1 MVWPVNRRPF
11 KSGFIAIIGAPNVGK
26 STLLNQILGEKI
38 SITSE
43 RPQTTRNRIMGVLHR
58 PNAQFIFLDTP
69 GVHHTRKKMNKRMIR
84 VALSTLADVDQILY
98 LTDAARRDQGS
109 DELLLKTLASI
120 DKPVILAINK
130 IDMVQNRKD
139 LLPLIEAWGERHD
152 FAAIVPISAL
162 KNIQVEDLLDEM
174 LALLPEGPGF
184 FPEDTIT
191 DQPARF
197 IASEMIRE
205 KVFRLT
211 SREVP
216 YSVAVTIDAFKE
228 RPEKRRV
235 DIEATIH
242 VERDAQK
249 GILIG
254 KGGTMLKRIGS
265 AARIDIQ
272 RMTGTQV
279 FLRLWVRVRKN
290 WSRNA
295 GQLSGFGY

>member
-130 IDMVQNRKD
+130 IDMIQNRKD

-242 VERDAQK
+242 VERDSQK

-265 AARIDIQ
+265 AARMDIQ

>member
-130 IDMVQNRKD
+130 IDIVQNRKD
-139 LLPLIEAWGERHD
+139 ILPLIEAWGERHD

-242 VERDAQK
+242 VERDSQK

-265 AARIDIQ
+265 AARMDIQ

>member
-1 MVWPVNRRPF
+1 MNRRPF

-98 LTDAARRDQGS
+98 LTDAARRDQES

-139 LLPLIEAWGERHD
+139 ILPLIEAWGERHD

-228 RPEKRRV
+228 RPEKKRV

-242 VERDAQK
+242 VERDSQK

-265 AARIDIQ
+265 AARMDIQ

>member
-98 LTDAARRDQGS
+98 LTDAARRDQES

-139 LLPLIEAWGERHD
+139 ILPFIEAWGERHD

-162 KNIQVEDLLDEM
+162 KDIQVEDLLDEM

-228 RPEKRRV
+228 MPEKKRV

-242 VERDAQK
+242 VERDSQK

-254 KGGTMLKRIGS
+254 KGGAMLKRIGS
-265 AARIDIQ
+265 AARMDIQ

>member
-26 STLLNQILGEKI
+26 STLLNQLLGEKI

-130 IDMVQNRKD
+130 IDMIQNRKD

>member
-1 MVWPVNRRPF
+1 MNRRPF

-98 LTDAARRDQGS
+98 LTDAARRDQES

-130 IDMVQNRKD
+130 IDIVQNRKD
-139 LLPLIEAWGERHD
+139 ILPLIEAWGERHD

-242 VERDAQK
+242 VERDSQK

-265 AARIDIQ
+265 AARMDIQ

>member
-98 LTDAARRDQGS
+98 LTDAARRDQES

-139 LLPLIEAWGERHD
+139 ILPLIEAWGERHD

-228 RPEKRRV
+228 RPEKKRV

-242 VERDAQK
+242 VERDSQK

-265 AARIDIQ
+265 AARMDIQ

>member
-1 MVWPVNRRPF
+1 MNRRPF

-58 PNAQFIFLDTP
+58 PNAQFVFLDTP

-98 LTDAARRDQGS
+98 LTDAARRDQES

-130 IDMVQNRKD
+130 IDIVQNRKD
-139 LLPLIEAWGERHD
+139 ILPLIEAWGERHD

-211 SREVP
+211 SREIP

-228 RPEKRRV
+228 RPEKKRV

-242 VERDAQK
+242 VERDSQK

-254 KGGTMLKRIGS
+254 KGGAMLKRIGS
-265 AARIDIQ
+265 AARMDIQ

>member
-98 LTDAARRDQGS
+98 LTDAARRDQES

-130 IDMVQNRKD
+130 IDMVQKRKD
-139 LLPLIEAWGERHD
+139 ILPLIEAWGERHD

-211 SREVP
+211 SREIP

-228 RPEKRRV
+228 RPEKKRV

-242 VERDAQK
+242 VERDSQK

-254 KGGTMLKRIGS
+254 KGGAMLKRIGS
-265 AARIDIQ
+265 AARMDIQ

-290 WSRNA
+290 WSRNV

>member
-216 YSVAVTIDAFKE
+216 YSVVVTIDAFKE

-242 VERDAQK
+242 VERDSQK

-265 AARIDIQ
+265 AARMDIQ

>member
-98 LTDAARRDQGS
+98 LTDAARRDQES

-130 IDMVQNRKD
+130 IDMVQKRKD
-139 LLPLIEAWGERHD
+139 ILPLIEAWGERHD

-211 SREVP
+211 SREIP
-216 YSVAVTIDAFKE
+216 YSVAVTIDALKE
-228 RPEKRRV
+228 RPEKKRV

-242 VERDAQK
+242 VERDSQK

-254 KGGTMLKRIGS
+254 KGGAMLKRIGS
-265 AARIDIQ
+265 AARMDIQ

>member
-43 RPQTTRNRIMGVLHR
+43 RPQTTRNRTMGVLHR

-130 IDMVQNRKD
+130 IDMIQNRKD

-216 YSVAVTIDAFKE
+216 YSVVVTIDAFKE

-242 VERDAQK
+242 VERDSQK

-265 AARIDIQ
+265 AARMDIQ

>member
-98 LTDAARRDQGS
+98 LTDAARRDQES

-130 IDMVQNRKD
+130 IDIVQNRKD
-139 LLPLIEAWGERHD
+139 ILPLIEAWGERHD

-242 VERDAQK
+242 VERDSQK

-265 AARIDIQ
+265 AARMDIQ

>member
-98 LTDAARRDQGS
+98 LTDAARRDQES

-130 IDMVQNRKD
+130 IDIVQNRKD
-139 LLPLIEAWGERHD
+139 ILPLIEAWGERHD

-211 SREVP
+211 SREIP

-228 RPEKRRV
+228 RPEKKRV

-242 VERDAQK
+242 VERDSQK

-254 KGGTMLKRIGS
+254 KGGAMLKRIGS
-265 AARIDIQ
+265 AARMDIQ

>member
-1 MVWPVNRRPF
+1 MVWPVNRRRF

-139 LLPLIEAWGERHD
+139 ILPLIEAWGERHD

-242 VERDAQK
+242 VERDSQK

-265 AARIDIQ
+265 AARMDIQ

>member
-58 PNAQFIFLDTP
+58 PNAQFVFLDTP

-98 LTDAARRDQGS
+98 LTDAARRDQES

-130 IDMVQNRKD
+130 IDIVQNRKD
-139 LLPLIEAWGERHD
+139 ILPLIEAWGERHD

-211 SREVP
+211 SREIP

-228 RPEKRRV
+228 RPEKKRV

-242 VERDAQK
+242 VERDSQK

-254 KGGTMLKRIGS
+254 KGGAMLKRIGS
-265 AARIDIQ
+265 AARMDIQ

>member
-1 MVWPVNRRPF
+1 MNRRPF

-109 DELLLKTLASI
+109 DELLLNTLASI

-265 AARIDIQ
+265 AAR
-272 RMTGTQV
+272 
-279 FLRLWVRVRKN
+279 
-290 WSRNA
+290 
-295 GQLSGFGY
+295 

>member
-1 MVWPVNRRPF
+1 MNRRPF

-98 LTDAARRDQGS
+98 LTDAARRDQES

-139 LLPLIEAWGERHD
+139 ILPFIEAWGERHD

-228 RPEKRRV
+228 MPEKKRV

-242 VERDAQK
+242 VERDSQK

-254 KGGTMLKRIGS
+254 KGGAMLKRIGS
-265 AARIDIQ
+265 AARMDIQ

>member
-58 PNAQFIFLDTP
+58 PNAQFVFLDTP

-98 LTDAARRDQGS
+98 LTDAARRDQES

-139 LLPLIEAWGERHD
+139 ILPLIEAWGERHD

-242 VERDAQK
+242 VERDSQK

-265 AARIDIQ
+265 AARMDIQ